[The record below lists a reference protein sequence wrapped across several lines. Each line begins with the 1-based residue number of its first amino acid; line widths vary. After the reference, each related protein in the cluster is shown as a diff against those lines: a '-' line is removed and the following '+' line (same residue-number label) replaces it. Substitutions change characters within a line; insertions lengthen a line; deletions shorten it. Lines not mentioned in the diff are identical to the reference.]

1 MRKNNF
7 VIGTLCIFMILVFS
21 ISLCI
26 FGEFLGSAKISMSF
40 ERDIRSIERELA
52 ADPSN
57 EELKEDYND
66 AVDAYHNFQ
75 MLDSIAHFEAEHPI
89 MAVSIGI
96 VALLSLLM
104 SYFIY
109 IFIIVTILNINI
121 YKEDINKPRRRRK
134 VYLWDMIIG
143 GQKIPEWISQ
153 DDRKSLEITRSI
165 FADLV
170 E

>member
-1 MRKNNF
+1 MKKNNL
-7 VIGTLCIFMILVFS
+7 VVVTLFMLTIIIFS

-57 EELKEDYND
+57 EELKENYNN

-75 MLDSIAHFEAEHPI
+75 MIDSISHFEANHPI
-89 MAVSIGI
+89 MAVLIVIESLLALLISYFMIIYLSIGI
-96 VALLSLLM
+96 LG
-104 SYFIY
+104 IE
-109 IFIIVTILNINI
+109 
-121 YKEDINKPRRRRK
+121 KEPIKCRCRRRK